1 MDLQTEESPGRPGE
15 NFLVARYSKDV
26 SRRSKVGGLLINKEG
41 VNSDRFNRTFAA
53 DALFAPNASFSLHS
67 FVAKT
72 ATPGIDAEQ
81 SAFHSR
87 ALFLNTRWQTYAEFT
102 NIDKN
107 FNDEVGFIP
116 RTGIRTTKLHLER
129 NPRPGG
135 LIRVMEPMINI
146 IYTTDQQNRL
156 LTRGTYL
163 NVWWNRWLD
172 RLDQPFA
179 IQSDVTIPVGVYR
192 FNEFMFMYSSN
203 PARRF
208 YQRVQFSP
216 QTFYD
221 GTRKDY
227 DLTLGVRAAS
237 RAAVEY
243 SLTRNDVKLPW
254 GDFIV
259 NLNILRLDYALSPRQ
274 TIRSLSQYNSYT
286 RQFSTSIRY
295 NFIYRPGSDIYI
307 VYDELQFD
315 TIGRPQ
321 VRNRQFVVKTT
332 YLLSR

>member
-1 MDLQTEESPGRPGE
+1 
-15 NFLVARYSKDV
+15 
-26 SRRSKVGGLLINKEG
+26 
-41 VNSDRFNRTFAA
+41 
-53 DALFAPNASFSLHS
+53 
-67 FVAKT
+67 
-72 ATPGIDAEQ
+72 
-81 SAFHSR
+81 
-87 ALFLNTRWQTYAEFT
+87 
-102 NIDKN
+102 
-107 FNDEVGFIP
+107 
-116 RTGIRTTKLHLER
+116 
-129 NPRPGG
+129 
-135 LIRVMEPMINI
+135 MEPMFNV
-146 IYTTDQQNRL
+146 IYTTDQTNRL
-156 LTRGTYL
+156 LTRRTHTMLGTRFQNGAYL
-163 NVWWNRWLD
+163 NTWWNSWFD
-172 RLDQPFA
+172 RLDLPFRIQPT
-179 IQSDVTIPVGVYR
+179 VVIPPGDYN

-295 NFIYRPGSDIYI
+295 NFIYRPGSDIYV
-307 VYDELQFD
+307 VYDELQSD
-315 TIGRPQ
+315 SYGRPQ
-321 VRNRQFVVKTT
+321 LRNRQFVIKTT

>member
-1 MDLQTEESPGRPGE
+1 
-15 NFLVARYSKDV
+15 
-26 SRRSKVGGLLINKEG
+26 
-41 VNSDRFNRTFAA
+41 
-53 DALFAPNASFSLHS
+53 
-67 FVAKT
+67 
-72 ATPGIDAEQ
+72 
-81 SAFHSR
+81 
-87 ALFLNTRWQTYAEFT
+87 
-102 NIDKN
+102 
-107 FNDEVGFIP
+107 
-116 RTGIRTTKLHLER
+116 
-129 NPRPGG
+129 
-135 LIRVMEPMINI
+135 MEPMINI

-156 LTRGTYL
+156 LTRRIHHMLGTRFQNGTYL